1 MYKRITGSEREPG
14 RQASQPEREDLMHE
28 MRARTWGEMKEAR
41 INI

>member
-1 MYKRITGSEREPG
+1 MAREGQEREG
-14 RQASQPEREDLMHE
+14 LMMHE